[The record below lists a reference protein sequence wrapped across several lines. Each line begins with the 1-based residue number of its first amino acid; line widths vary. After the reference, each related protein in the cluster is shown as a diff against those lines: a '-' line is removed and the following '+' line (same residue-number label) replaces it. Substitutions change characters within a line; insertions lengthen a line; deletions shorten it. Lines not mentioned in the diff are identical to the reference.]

1 MRDRLDRLSLRTRMV
16 ALATVLV
23 AVVLVAGG
31 ALLAIGL
38 RTVLL
43 DNALTAATVR
53 AEELAAIAAE
63 GTVPSPIPIAGQDEA
78 LAQVVVGGRVVASS
92 ANIDGE
98 SPLPLTPPED
108 GDVIRRTTLPI
119 EDDDDRFSVVSRAVG
134 TPDGDGVV
142 HVAVSVSEIDEVVAT
157 AARVGLTGLPL
168 LLVPL
173 GWLLWVVV
181 GRTLAPIEAMREESD
196 RIGAEDLHRRVP
208 EPSTHD
214 EVGRLARTLNNMF
227 DRIEAG
233 VDRQRQFVGDAAHE
247 LRTPVASL
255 RAQLETARGARTV
268 DWSDVSDDLLAET
281 LRMQRLTEQLL
292 LLARLDAT
300 TTRDT
305 TTVDLDDVVSA
316 AARVVRERGGDMTID
331 TRHVPPVQLEGNPV
345 LLAQAVRNLLDNA
358 VRHAAGR
365 VRVSLVTADG
375 SAVLDVEDD
384 GPGIPVA
391 QRTAVLERFTRL
403 DEGRARDEGG
413 AGLGLAIVNDIVRA
427 HGGTV
432 EVGDAPEL
440 GGTRVRMTLPLPAP
454 PATT

>member
-119 EDDDDRFSVVSRAVG
+119 EDDDRFSVVSRAVG
-134 TPDGDGVV
+134 TPGGDGVV

-214 EVGRLARTLNNMF
+214 EVGRLAKTLNNMF

-300 TTRDT
+300 ATRDT

-316 AARVVRERGGDMTID
+316 AARAMRERGGDMAID
-331 TRHVPPVQLEGNPV
+331 TRHVTPVQLQGNPV

-358 VRHAAGR
+358 VRHAVGR

-432 EVGDAPEL
+432 EVGDASEL
-440 GGTRVRMTLPLPAP
+440 DGARVRMTLPLPAP